1 MLPKTRAYVK
11 SYNGQT
17 KYMYFLNKNDGL
29 LGKYKTILDKVNAD
43 TKKNLIAT
51 MSAIKNF
58 LKTKLKSIGDEV
70 RDFCDKETRWTL
82 KRN

>member
-17 KYMYFLNKNDGL
+17 KYMYFLNKNDEL

-58 LKTKLKSIGDEV
+58 
-70 RDFCDKETRWTL
+70 
-82 KRN
+82 

>member
-1 MLPKTRAYVK
+1 MQNDHKVKSLHIMLPKTRAYVK

-17 KYMYFLNKNDGL
+17 KYMYFLNKNDEL

-51 MSAIKNF
+51 MSAIKSF
-58 LKTKLKSIGDEV
+58 
-70 RDFCDKETRWTL
+70 
-82 KRN
+82 

>member
-1 MLPKTRAYVK
+1 MQNDHKVKSLHIMLPKTRAYVK
-11 SYNGQT
+11 SYDGQT
-17 KYMYFLNKNDGL
+17 KYMHFLTKNDGL

-58 LKTKLKSIGDEV
+58 
-70 RDFCDKETRWTL
+70 
-82 KRN
+82 

>member
-1 MLPKTRAYVK
+1 MQNDHKVKSLHIMLPKTRAYVK
-11 SYNGQT
+11 SYDGQT
-17 KYMYFLNKNDGL
+17 KYMCFLTKNDGL

-58 LKTKLKSIGDEV
+58 
-70 RDFCDKETRWTL
+70 
-82 KRN
+82 

>member
-1 MLPKTRAYVK
+1 MQNDHKVKSLHIMLPKTRAYVK

-17 KYMYFLNKNDGL
+17 KYMYFLNKNDEL

-51 MSAIKNF
+51 MSAIKIF
-58 LKTKLKSIGDEV
+58 
-70 RDFCDKETRWTL
+70 
-82 KRN
+82 

>member
-1 MLPKTRAYVK
+1 MQNDHKVKSLHIMLPKTKAYVK

-17 KYMYFLNKNDGL
+17 KYMYFLNKNDEL

-58 LKTKLKSIGDEV
+58 
-70 RDFCDKETRWTL
+70 
-82 KRN
+82 